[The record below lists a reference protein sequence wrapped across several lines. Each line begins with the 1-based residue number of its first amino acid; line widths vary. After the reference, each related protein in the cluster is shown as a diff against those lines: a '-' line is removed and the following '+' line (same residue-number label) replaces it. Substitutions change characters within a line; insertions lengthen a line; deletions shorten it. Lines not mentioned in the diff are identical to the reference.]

1 MPLFYRLFSL
11 LVLLSPMSASAEWGL
26 NMTKGVTDTS
36 AAVYDLHM
44 IIFYICVV
52 ISIVVFGVM
61 FWSIFHH
68 RKSRGAEAHQ
78 FHEST
83 LVEIIWTIIP
93 VIILVVMAIPAT
105 TTLIDMYDT
114 SESDIDIQITGYQW
128 KWRYKYLN
136 EDIDFFSVLTTPQD
150 QINNQQDKTA
160 EYLLEVDNVLVLP
173 INKKVRFLF
182 TSNDV
187 IHSWWVPDLAVK
199 KDAIPGFI
207 NESWTR
213 INEPGIYRGQCAE
226 LCGKDHGFMPIV
238 VKAVTEPEYQQWLA
252 QQNEQK
258 AATAAASQ
266 QDWSLEDLMT
276 KGEEVYAKNCLACHQ
291 ANGAGM
297 PPIFPALK
305 NSPIALGPIQDH
317 LDIVFNGKK
326 GSAMAAYGSQLS
338 ALEMA
343 AVVTYERNAWE
354 NNVGDKLSPSDVEA
368 FKQEAAK

>member
-26 NMTKGVTDTS
+26 NMTQGVTDTS